1 MKRPTGDLAH
11 RLAAEYVLGTL
22 RGAARRRF
30 EGWVREDAALAA
42 IVRDW
47 TAGLTPLAARVPP
60 VEPPA
65 RVWKGILAR
74 IGAPAEAPRASLWSS
89 LAFWR
94 TFGAV
99 AGGLAMMLM
108 ALFLWLSQGP
118 RGEPLFIAVLTTA
131 DQDPHVLVSM
141 HSPDILRVRMV
152 KPVVDPAHHDLQL
165 WVVAGGNEMRS
176 LGVMPNQ
183 DGDTIIHITSA
194 DPRVRGAKALAI
206 TLEPPGGAPQG
217 KPTGPPVLTGPIIPV
232 RKT

>member
-30 EGWVREDAALAA
+30 EGWMREDAALVAL
-42 IVRDW
+42 VGQWVD
-47 TAGLTPLAARVPP
+47 GLTPLAGRVPP

-65 RVWKGILAR
+65 RVWRAIEAR
-74 IGAPAEAPRASLWSS
+74 IGPAPAPRASLWSS

-94 TFGAV
+94 VFGSL
-99 AGGLAMMLM
+99 AGGLAVMLM

-118 RGEPLFIAVLTTA
+118 RGEPLFIAVLTTP
-131 DQDPHVLVSM
+131 DQQPHVLVSM

-152 KPVVDPAHHDLQL
+152 KPVEGPEGRDLEL
-165 WVVAGGNEMRS
+165 WVVPKEGAPRS
-176 LGVMPNQ
+176 LGVMPNH

-194 DPRVRGAKALAI
+194 DPRVRGAQALAV
-206 TLEPPGGAPQG
+206 TLEPRGGAPQG
-217 KPTGPPVLTGPIIPV
+217 RPTGPRVLSGPIIPV
-232 RKT
+232 RKA